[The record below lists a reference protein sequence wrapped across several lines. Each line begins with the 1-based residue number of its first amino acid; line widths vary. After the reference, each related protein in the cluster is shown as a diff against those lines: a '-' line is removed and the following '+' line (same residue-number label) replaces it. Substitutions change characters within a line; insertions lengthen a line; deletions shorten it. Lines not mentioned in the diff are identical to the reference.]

1 MFKTRRIERHRGS
14 FIFCLLTQLGV
25 MYRRHL
31 TDKEGERKRI
41 EITL

>member
-1 MFKTRRIERHRGS
+1 MFKTKAHRGS

-31 TDKEGERKRI
+31 TDKEGERELKSRC
-41 EITL
+41 EESQ